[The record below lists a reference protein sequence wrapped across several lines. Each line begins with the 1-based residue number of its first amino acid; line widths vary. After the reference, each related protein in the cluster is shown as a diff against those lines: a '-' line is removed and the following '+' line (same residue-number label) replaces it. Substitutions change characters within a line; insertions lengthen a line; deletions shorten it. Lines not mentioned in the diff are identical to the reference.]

1 MTQRLEVDTREL
13 VQALK
18 DLRIGLKKNT
28 SQRASLSYSDGLLEI
43 ALRGAAARINAEGHW
58 RGTAHVAIQPLA
70 TLARVPPKNQNLEIL
85 YEAGRVKIGTMRLL
99 AEWQD
104 IGPPQLDLPLDASI
118 LDYLALKV
126 HRTPAEITASGLD
139 NQLERFQE
147 EADKI
152 LARAEKAL
160 SPLEVTRQELWRM
173 LWEKLRSRP
182 DPAG

>member
-13 VQALK
+13 VRTLK

-28 SQRASLSYSDGLLEI
+28 SQKASLTYADGLLEI
-43 ALRGAAARINAEGHW
+43 ALRGASVRIDAEGHW
-58 RGTAHVAIQPLA
+58 HGTAHVAVQPLA
-70 TLARVPPKNQNLEIL
+70 TLTRIPPKYERLEIL
-85 YEAGRVKIGTMRLL
+85 YEAGRVKIGTMRLT

-139 NQLERFQE
+139 TQLDRFEE

-152 LARAEKAL
+152 LARAKKAL
-160 SPLEVTRQELWRM
+160 SPLKVTRQELWRM

-182 DPAG
+182 DPAR